1 MADRVEERHER
12 ILRLVREHGS
22 MRVTE
27 LAEQLGTSKET
38 MRRDVVALVDVGRL
52 RRVHGK
58 VCWPTA
64 TLNARDARL
73 ARRDAAG
80 SQGPLL
86 GMVVPVTGYFFH
98 GVVRGAR
105 AAATAAGARLLI
117 GVTEYR
123 REQDAAQLRTMAKA
137 GVDGLLFTPSWDVG
151 GPSPEDLAQLAGL
164 DVPTVVVERDIP
176 VGSSAALLDRVCS
189 DHANG
194 AAQAVRHLAGLG
206 HGRVALLSR
215 RSHTEPQVRAGYRA
229 AVRALGLPDDDLGA
243 PGEPGVLGH
252 FDSFEEEFTRLVALA
267 RSGEVRAAL
276 VHADADAVNVQN
288 RLAVEGLR
296 VPEDFA
302 LVGYDDELPA
312 VSDVAL
318 TAVAPAKHA
327 LGEAAVTLLLR
338 RLADPSV
345 ERTHLALVPEL
356 KVRDSCGS
364 ALVGR
369 GGQATSVDRMTE

>member
-1 MADRVEERHER
+1 MTERVEERHER
-12 ILRLVREHGS
+12 ILRLVRERGS

-27 LAEQLGTSKET
+27 LAEELGTSKET
-38 MRRDVVALVDVGRL
+38 MRRDVVALVDIGRL

-80 SQGPLL
+80 AQGPLL
-86 GMVVPVTGYFFH
+86 GMVVPVTGYFYQ
-98 GVVRGAR
+98 GIVRGAR
-105 AAATAAGARLLI
+105 AAAVAAGARLLV

-123 REQDAAQLRTMAKA
+123 REQDETQLRTMAKA

-164 DVPTVVVERDIP
+164 DVPSVVVEREIP
-176 VGSSAALLDRVCS
+176 VGTPAALLDRVGS

-194 AAQAVRHLAGLG
+194 AAQAVRHLGGLG
-206 HGRVALLSR
+206 HRRVALLAR
-215 RSHTEPQVRAGYRA
+215 RSHTAPQIRAGYRA
-229 AVRALGLPDDDLGA
+229 AVAALGLPEDDLGGA
-243 PGEPGVLGH
+243 AQVGQPGLFPT
-252 FDSFEEEFTRLVALA
+252 FEDEFARLVALV

-276 VHADADAVNVQN
+276 VHTDTDAINVHN
-288 RLAVEGLR
+288 RLAAEGLR

-302 LVGYDDELPA
+302 LVSYDDELVVA
-312 VSDVAL
+312 DVAL

-327 LGEAAVTLLLR
+327 IGEAAVNLLLR
-338 RLADPSV
+338 RLAQPGV
-345 ERTHLALVPEL
+345 ERSHLAIVPEL
-356 KVRDSCGS
+356 KVRESCGS
-364 ALVGR
+364 AGVG
-369 GGQATSVDRMTE
+369 QL